1 LATARASRSLCLFE
15 YSGGGTG
22 LNFSDTLWIEY
33 HNYRIITYFLVMI
46 YAFVLYSTVGLLFEK
61 YGSVPEIMNNF
72 MVFFK
77 SSKQRDV
84 ELKE

>member
-1 LATARASRSLCLFE
+1 
-15 YSGGGTG
+15 
-22 LNFSDTLWIEY
+22 
-33 HNYRIITYFLVMI
+33 MI